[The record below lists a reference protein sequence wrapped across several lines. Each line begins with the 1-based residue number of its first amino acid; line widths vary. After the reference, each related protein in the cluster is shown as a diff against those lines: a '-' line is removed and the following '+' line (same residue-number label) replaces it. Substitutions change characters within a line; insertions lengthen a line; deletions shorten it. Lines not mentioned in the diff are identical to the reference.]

1 MNTRFTRIGAALA
14 LVFAVAAPAYAA
26 AIPSGQITGLIND
39 ALGQPIAG
47 ARVALQS
54 PDGHSLG
61 TTQTDAAGRYSFS
74 GIAPGIYAV
83 LANKTDFLPGT
94 DIVTLT
100 ADTGHA
106 STITLASTATLTV
119 QVTARKLDRARNGIA
134 VSTGSSNYRIS
145 AQDIAN
151 LPQGASTPLNQV
163 LLQAPGVTQDSYGQ
177 LHIRGDHGN
186 VQYRINDIIV
196 PESISGFGQSLDT
209 RFADSINLLTGA
221 LPAQYGYRTAGVVD
235 IHTKSGAFDNGGR
248 IGVTVGSHNSREIGG
263 EISGHKDRLSYYFN
277 ASLLKNDLGIENPTA
292 SRDALHDTTRQSKGF
307 GYLSYLL
314 SDSARLSLI
323 LGSSDNKFQIPNTPG
338 LTQNFTLIGVP
349 SYPSANL
356 DERQRETTRYGILA
370 LQGTL
375 GDKISYQIAG
385 FSRYSRVLFEPD
397 IAGDLIYTGVA
408 SRVLRSSV
416 ANGVQ
421 ADASYQLN
429 PQHTLRAGV
438 FTSQEHLDNNSDV
451 LTFSADNAGNQTSS
465 TPTGFTD
472 NSSKTANLYG
482 VYAQD
487 EWKATQKLTVNYGVR
502 FDQVNAYVTGH
513 QWSPRL
519 GAVYQLTPQTTLHAG
534 YARYFTPP
542 PNELI
547 SGQTIAFSQG
557 TTSAPPG
564 TQNDAVQ
571 SESSDYYDLG
581 ISHQLTPH
589 VTLGLDGYYKQI
601 KNLLD
606 EGQFGSALLY
616 TPFNYREGKIYGT
629 ELTVNYRKD
638 DFSAYFNLARST
650 ALGKDITSAQY
661 NFDAAQLAY
670 IANNWIHLDH
680 DQRIT
685 ASLGGAYRWRGTTWS
700 ADAIYGSG
708 LRSGFA
714 NTGHLPGYTQVNL
727 GASRKFD
734 VAQLGKFEGRVS
746 LLNLFDSSYEIRDG
760 SGIGVGAAQYGPR
773 RAVYVSLDKLF

>member
-1 MNTRFTRIGAALA
+1 MNTRLNRMGAACA
-14 LVFAVAAPAYAA
+14 LVFAIATPSYAA
-26 AIPSGQITGLIND
+26 ALPAGQIVGQIND
-39 ALGQPIAG
+39 TLGKPIAG
-47 ARVALQS
+47 AGVVLQNTSGTAVAR
-54 PDGHSLG
+54 
-61 TTQTDAAGRYSFS
+61 TQTDASGQFSFS
-74 GIAPGIYAV
+74 AIAAGVYAV
-83 LANKTDFLPGT
+83 LASKADYVSGT
-94 DIVTLT
+94 DIVTLKPDSGSSS
-100 ADTGHA
+100 AL
-106 STITLASTATLTV
+106 TLASTGALTV
-119 QVTARKLDRARNGIA
+119 QVTGQKLDRARNAINVA
-134 VSTGSSNYRIS
+134 TGSSQYRIS
-145 AQDIAN
+145 RQDIAS
-151 LPQGASTPLNQV
+151 LPQGAATPLNQV
-163 LLQAPGVTQDSYGQ
+163 LLQAPGVAQDSYGQ

-196 PESISGFGQSLDT
+196 PEAISGFGQSLDT

-235 IHTKSGAFDNGGR
+235 IHTKTGAFDDGGR
-248 IGVTVGSHNSREIGG
+248 IGVTVGSNNHREIGG

-292 SRDALHDTTRQSKGF
+292 DRNAIHDTTQQSKGF

-323 LGSSDNKFQIPNTPG
+323 LGSSDNRFQIPNTPG
-338 LTQNFTLIGVP
+338 LTQNFALNGVP

-356 DERQRETTRYGILA
+356 DERQREITRYGILA

-397 IAGDLIYTGVA
+397 NAGDLIYTGVA

-438 FTSQEHLDNNSDV
+438 FTSQEHLSNNSDV
-451 LTFSADNAGNQTSS
+451 LTFSADSAGNQTSS
-465 TPTGFTD
+465 TPISFTD
-472 NSSKTANLYG
+472 SNSKTANLYG

-487 EWKATQKLTVNYGVR
+487 EWKPIDKLTVNYGVR
-502 FDQVNAYVTGH
+502 FDAVNAYVTGH

-547 SGQTIAFSQG
+547 SGQVIALSQG

-571 SESSDYYDLG
+571 SESSDYYDAG
-581 ISHQLTPH
+581 ISHQLTPYL
-589 VTLGLDGYYKQI
+589 TLGLDGYYKKV

-616 TPFNYREGKIYGT
+616 TPFNYREGKIYGA
-629 ELTVNYRKD
+629 ELSATYRKD

-650 ALGKDITSAQY
+650 ALGRDITSAQY
-661 NFDAAQLAY
+661 NFDPAELAY
-670 IANNWIHLDH
+670 IASNWVHLDH

-700 ADAIYGSG
+700 AAAIYGSG

-714 NTGHLPGYTQVNL
+714 NTGHLPGYTQVNV
-727 GASRKFD
+727 GVSRPFEI
-734 VAQLGKFEGRVS
+734 AQLGKFEGRVS
-746 LLNLFDSSYEIRDG
+746 LLNLFDKSYEIRDG